1 MKFKKLAKVIDYNY
15 VRITVKRD
23 NKWEVVYD
31 TSTGLY
37 RSIIKQYGEYKV
49 DDIDLSLIDGFNHA
63 VLGIYLKGKK
73 NKDED

>member
-37 RSIIKQYGEYKV
+37 ERIIKQYGEYKV
-49 DDIDLSLIDGFNHA
+49 DSIDLSLIDAFNHA
-63 VLGIYLKGKK
+63 VLGVYLKS
-73 NKDED
+73 NEDED

>member
-23 NKWEVVYD
+23 NKREVVYD

-37 RSIIKQYGEYKV
+37 ERIIKQYGEYKV
-49 DDIDLSLIDGFNHA
+49 DSIDLSLIDAFNHA
-63 VLGIYLKGKK
+63 VLGVYLKS
-73 NKDED
+73 NEDED

>member
-15 VRITVKRD
+15 VRINVKRG

-37 RSIIKQYGEYKV
+37 EGIIKQYGEYKV
-49 DDIDLSLIDGFNHA
+49 NSIDLSLIDAFNHA
-63 VLGIYLKGKK
+63 VLGVYLGS
-73 NKDED
+73 NEDED

>member
-1 MKFKKLAKVIDYNY
+1 MKFKQLAKVIDYNY

-37 RSIIKQYGEYKV
+37 ERIIKQYGEYKV
-49 DDIDLSLIDGFNHA
+49 DSIDLSLIDAFNHA
-63 VLGIYLKGKK
+63 VLGVYLKS
-73 NKDED
+73 NEDED

>member
-15 VRITVKRD
+15 VRITVKGD

-37 RSIIKQYGEYKV
+37 ERIIKQYGEYKV
-49 DDIDLSLIDGFNHA
+49 DSIDLSLIDAFNHA
-63 VLGIYLKGKK
+63 VLGVYLKS
-73 NKDED
+73 NEDED

>member
-31 TSTGLY
+31 TLTGLY
-37 RSIIKQYGEYKV
+37 ERIIKQYGEYKV
-49 DDIDLSLIDGFNHA
+49 DSIDLSLIDAFNHA
-63 VLGIYLKGKK
+63 VLGVYLKS
-73 NKDED
+73 NEDED